1 MNASRLRN
9 ASPSLRYIGAALL
22 TVLLVTACGQK
33 GPLYLP
39 DEQKEPVK
47 KKGIPIPPS
56 VSKEE
61 EKNSNKEESKAP

>member
-1 MNASRLRN
+1 MNASRLRT
-9 ASPSLRYIGAALL
+9 ASLFIAAALL
-22 TVLLVTACGQK
+22 AAFLATSCGQK

-61 EKNSNKEESKAP
+61 EKNRDKEESKAP